1 MTQAYAIPTTDG
13 NITTFLDLTSS
24 PSNTTE
30 VQEKHVLDAVAG
42 KRVLLH
48 IHGGL
53 VGYDA
58 ALTSAHRLSRPSN
71 TNRAAYPA
79 DRADV
84 QLYLIWPADIITTTN
99 DLLEDTVFG
108 KVVTA
113 ITKWFEEHKT
123 DSGATVGSRG
133 SGALLK
139 GGSSQ
144 DVNVDE
150 GDLYLFYEQEL
161 ATIDTELQKDTSLVK
176 KPPTTTGQR
185 GFLSLSLIDIAI
197 RATRGIYARINTNPD
212 GYLFEAEVREE
223 VMKASGLGL
232 IGQQIWAQMKATAV
246 QHATAN
252 FQEFL
257 QDVYTTCAE
266 LTLVGHSTGAN
277 MITALLPTL
286 KAPAPDPKKLKVVFL
301 APAVTIQEFT
311 RPRNIAAF
319 TAHLMDDLRIYAMA
333 SNVEFS
339 DKIEWQNVTVYP
351 GSLLQ
356 LVNFVFERPNP
367 GRVLGMVHYA
377 EAENFGSLPVQIITE
392 HACRSHGG
400 FDDAPDILS
409 KV

>member
-1 MTQAYAIPTTDG
+1 MTQAYALVTTDG
-13 NITTFLDLTSS
+13 NITAIHHLPDV
-24 PSNTTE
+24 NAE
-30 VQEKHVLDAVAG
+30 VSRDAVLEAVND

-53 VGYDA
+53 VPQDVA
-58 ALTSAHRLSRPSN
+58 KASANRLSQTGDGKGVS
-71 TNRAAYPA
+71 YPA
-79 DRADV
+79 DRAEV

-113 ITKWFEEHKT
+113 ITKWFDKQKT
-123 DSGATVGSRG
+123 GSGARDGSRG
-133 SGALLK
+133 SEEGLK
-139 GGSSQ
+139 GGASD
-144 DVNVDE
+144 DVYVDD
-150 GDLYLFYEQEL
+150 GDLQQFYDEEL
-161 ATIDTELQKDTSLVK
+161 KEIDPELQRDNNLVK
-176 KPPTTTGQR
+176 MPPTATGQR
-185 GFLSLSLIDIAI
+185 GFLSLSLIEIAI
-197 RATRGIYARINTNPD
+197 GATRGIYARRNNNPD
-212 GYLFEAEVREE
+212 GYEFEAMVREE

-257 QDVYTTCAE
+257 QDVYTACSE

-277 MITALLPTL
+277 IITALLPTL

-333 SNVEFS
+333 SKVEFK
-339 DKIEWQNVTVYP
+339 DKIKWQEVVFYP

-392 HACRSHGG
+392 HQCESHGG

-409 KV
+409 QV